1 MDLLTLSLIV
11 VYVAIFLFGFV
22 MNRRR
27 DQGCYVLSYEC
38 YKPSDDRKV
47 STQFCG
53 DIILRNPVLGMNE
66 YKFVLKAIVGSG
78 IGEET
83 YGPRSILGGSED
95 YTPLAEARSE
105 LSDALFDTLDG
116 LFAKTGVSPS
126 EIDILVVNISMFC
139 SSPSPS
145 SWVVNRYKMREDIKV
160 FNLSG
165 MGCSAT
171 LISMSLVQ
179 NLFKIHKKSLA
190 LVLSTESI
198 GPNWYV
204 GNEKSMMLPN
214 VLFRCGGA
222 AVLLTNNPSLKHK
235 AKFKVKLLLR
245 THLGSNPEAFQC
257 VEQKEDQMGRRGIQ
271 LNKTL
276 PKAATL
282 AFIDNLKLLA
292 PKILPIRE
300 LLSYS
305 IKTFI
310 FSKTRGRGS
319 MSTSKP
325 KPSVNFKTGVDHF
338 CLHAGGTA
346 VINGVGKSL
355 GLSNYD
361 VEPALM
367 TLHRFGNTSSSSVWY
382 VLGYMEAKKRL
393 KKCDKV
399 LMFTFGSGFKCNSCF
414 LEVVRDLGDGNVW
427 EDSIDTYPRDTL
439 VNPYAEMYKWVF
451 EDKAPP
457 VNN

>member
-11 VYVAIFLFGFV
+11 VYVAVFLFGFV

-83 YGPRSILGGSED
+83 YGPRSVLGGSED

-105 LSDALFDTLDG
+105 LADALFDTLDG
-116 LFAKTGVSPS
+116 LFAKPGSLRRRSTSWSLTCRCSAHHHLQRLGWSTGT
-126 EIDILVVNISMFC
+126 
-139 SSPSPS
+139 
-145 SWVVNRYKMREDIKV
+145 YKMREDIKV

-171 LISMSLVQ
+171 LISTSLVQ
-179 NLFKIHKKSLA
+179 NLFKIHKNSLA

-300 LLSYS
+300 LLRYS

-310 FSKTRGRGS
+310 HSKTRGRG
-319 MSTSKP
+319 STSKP

-399 LMFTFGSGFKCNSCF
+399 LMFTFGSGFKCNSCY

-427 EDSIDTYPRDTL
+427 EDCIDTYPRDTL
-439 VNPYAEMYKWVF
+439 INPFAEKYKWVF

>member
-1 MDLLTLSLIV
+1 MATR
-11 VYVAIFLFGFV
+11 
-22 MNRRR
+22 MR

-38 YKPSDDRKV
+38 YKPSGEDRKV
-47 STQFCG
+47 CPKGHSR
-53 DIILRNPVLGMNE
+53 LRHW
-66 YKFVLKAIVGSG
+66 
-78 IGEET
+78 EET
-83 YGPRSILGGSED
+83 YGPKSILRGAED

-105 LSDALFDTLDG
+105 LADAFFDTLDH

-139 SSPSPS
+139 SAPSPS
-145 SWVVNRYKMREDIKV
+145 AWLVSRYKMREDIKV

-179 NLFKIHKKSLA
+179 NLFKIHKNSLA

-292 PKILPIRE
+292 PKILPIKE
-300 LLSYS
+300 LLRYS
-305 IKTFI
+305 IQTFI
-310 FSKTRGRGS
+310 YSNTRSRGS
-319 MSTSKP
+319 TSKPKP

-346 VINGVGKSL
+346 VINGVGQSL

-361 VEPALM
+361 IEPALM

-427 EDSIDTYPRDTL
+427 EDCIDTYPRDTL
-439 VNPYAEMYKWVF
+439 VNPYAEKFKWVF
-451 EDKAPP
+451 EDNAPP